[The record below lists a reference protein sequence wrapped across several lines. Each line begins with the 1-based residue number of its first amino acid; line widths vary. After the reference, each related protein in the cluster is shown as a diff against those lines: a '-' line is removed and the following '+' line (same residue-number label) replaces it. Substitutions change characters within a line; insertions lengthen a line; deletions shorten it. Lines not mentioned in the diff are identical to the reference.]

1 MIYYFAAAAL
11 GYLIGSIPTAFI
23 FAKALKGIDIR
34 QCGSGNVGATNVFR
48 TIGKGPGIAVFVI
61 DFVKGF
67 AAVLIVPALVN
78 GILMNREPLSDWAR
92 IVPGVAAILGHIW
105 TIFLS
110 FKGGKGVSTTAGVMA
125 ALAPLIFI
133 SGLGTWLIVFRIS
146 GYVSLA
152 SIAAA
157 ISLPIASLVLG
168 EGSGFIA
175 LSGVLC
181 VLGVF
186 SHRTNIKRLMNG
198 TENKFVKHKKAR

>member
-1 MIYYFAAAAL
+1 
-11 GYLIGSIPTAFI
+11 
-23 FAKALKGIDIR
+23 
-34 QCGSGNVGATNVFR
+34 
-48 TIGKGPGIAVFVI
+48 
-61 DFVKGF
+61 
-67 AAVLIVPALVN
+67 
-78 GILMNREPLSDWAR
+78 
-92 IVPGVAAILGHIW
+92 
-105 TIFLS
+105 
-110 FKGGKGVSTTAGVMA
+110 MA